1 MGVTCPLDA
10 LCCQSFCMCILP
22 SILFGARMS
31 RCSMLDSSH
40 SGQVSEVARHCLYFL
55 GALPAL
61 QVWACRPS
69 Q

>member
-1 MGVTCPLDA
+1 MHCAVKA
-10 LCCQSFCMCILP
+10 FCMCILP
-22 SILFGARMS
+22 SILFEAHMS
-31 RCSMLDSSH
+31 RCSMLALSH
-40 SGQVSEVARHCLYFL
+40 SGQVTEVARHCLYFL